1 MGQKWG
7 CRQHSATWFH
17 TKIKPWPN
25 GAASRRKVKTWVYL
39 RLRLASSYVHLRWLV
54 MTCAHHVCSRSN
66 LRASGHATQVNESW
80 VTSINLLLAN
90 EIQDM
95 YALKC
100 VFLQLAYIC
109 EETCWS
115 VWPPN
120 TSLYASSTCRSLRLF
135 AKPLGQGL
143 RDKWS
148 CCCCCCCSVS
158 VSVCLIAVFPH
169 LTYYQTV
176 WHFCKHSDRHPKL
189 ISM

>member
-158 VSVCLIAVFPH
+158 VSVCQCA
-169 LTYYQTV
+169 
-176 WHFCKHSDRHPKL
+176 W
-189 ISM
+189 